1 MNEQEREPLTDSQ
14 LSTLLKK
21 WSVAAPPD
29 LEGRVIRA
37 RGKLSGLG
45 QERRWWRFL
54 LKGYI
59 RVPVPVACCL
69 TLLMV
74 VTVWRST
81 RLAVA
86 CVGENSGLH
95 TIPAITAK
103 TAPVRA
109 ERSVGS
115 CAANSTC

>member
-14 LSTLLKK
+14 LSSLLKK
-21 WSVAAPPD
+21 WTVAAPAD

-37 RGKLSGLG
+37 RGKLSASR
-45 QERRWWRFL
+45 QERSWWRFL

-69 TLLMV
+69 AVLMV
-74 VTVWRST
+74 VMVWRST

-95 TIPAITAK
+95 ASPAITAK
-103 TAPVRA
+103 TAPVPAARP
-109 ERSVGS
+109 VGS